1 MSNSNPTAKVGF
13 VPMKREVAPVSVSA
27 VEALPY
33 GAVEGTGLLQNITTF
48 FRICKNCIA
57 FAAKLW

>member
-1 MSNSNPTAKVGF
+1 
-13 VPMKREVAPVSVSA
+13 MKREVAPVSVSA